1 MAKDWRP
8 EDVVA
13 AQRALR
19 LSNAEM
25 AQLLGVRPSTLEH
38 YRGGRRA
45 FPGPAGRLV
54 SLLLSLP
61 EKRRAEAV
69 TWLLSRASERTPVCT
84 LYTLKC

>member
-19 LSNAEM
+19 LSNTEM

-38 YRGGRRA
+38 YRGGRRT

-54 SLLLSLP
+54 LLLLSMP
-61 EKRRAEAV
+61 EKRRDEAV
-69 TWLLSRASERTPVCT
+69 GWLLSHASGRTSVFT
-84 LYTLKC
+84 V

>member
-19 LSNAEM
+19 LSNTEM

-38 YRGGRRA
+38 
-45 FPGPAGRLV
+45 
-54 SLLLSLP
+54 
-61 EKRRAEAV
+61 
-69 TWLLSRASERTPVCT
+69 
-84 LYTLKC
+84 